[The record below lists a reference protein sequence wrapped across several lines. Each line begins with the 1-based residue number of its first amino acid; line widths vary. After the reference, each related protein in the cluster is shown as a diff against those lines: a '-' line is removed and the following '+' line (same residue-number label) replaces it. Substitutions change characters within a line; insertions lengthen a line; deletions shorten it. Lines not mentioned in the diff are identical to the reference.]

1 MLKASLLPFKMLFV
15 LAGACLAWIG
25 LLSVAFL
32 VFTGLGMSTGWMVA
46 GALFFAMVVWTLVMS
61 GEFRNASMERSA
73 AGRTDCEIDP
83 VTGPLPRRAKSRA
96 YRLRYN
102 RTSARRLPGYA
113 KRG

>member
-1 MLKASLLPFKMLFV
+1 MLFV

-46 GALFFAMVVWTLVMS
+46 GALFFALVVWTLVMS
-61 GEFRNASMERSA
+61 GEFRNASMERNA
-73 AGRTDCEIDP
+73 AGCADSGNNAI
-83 VTGPLPRRAKSRA
+83 TGSLPRRAKSRA
-96 YRLRYN
+96 YRLRYI

>member
-1 MLKASLLPFKMLFV
+1 MLFV

-46 GALFFAMVVWTLVMS
+46 GALFFAMVVWTLVMG
-61 GEFRNASMERSA
+61 GEFRNASMERTSA
-73 AGRTDCEIDP
+73 DCEIEP
-83 VTGPLPRRAKSRA
+83 VTGPLPRRSKSRA
-96 YRLRYN
+96 YRLRYI
-102 RTSARRLPGYA
+102 RTSSRRLPGYA